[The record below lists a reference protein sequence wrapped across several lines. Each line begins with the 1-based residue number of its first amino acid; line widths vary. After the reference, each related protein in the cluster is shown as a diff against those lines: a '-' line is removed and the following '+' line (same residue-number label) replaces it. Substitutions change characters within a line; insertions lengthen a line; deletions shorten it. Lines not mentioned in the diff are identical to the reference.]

1 MKAKHI
7 PNIISIIRIFLVP
20 PILYLIYQEEY
31 TLALLLFFVAGASD
45 GLDGYLAKK
54 YNWVSHLG
62 GMLDP
67 VADKLLLVGCYGV
80 LAWMGHIPWW
90 LVVTII
96 ARDVIIVIG
105 SFSYY
110 LLYGRYEMQPSYIS
124 KLNTFSQIVLVLF
137 VIASLDL
144 IDVSDNVVEGCFY
157 FVFLTT
163 VLSGLDYFI
172 TWGVKA
178 WRNRKNRY

>member
-1 MKAKHI
+1 MWAKHI

-20 PILYLIYQEEY
+20 PILYLIYQEQY
-31 TLALLLFFVAGASD
+31 IAALLLFFVAGASD

-67 VADKLLLVGCYGV
+67 IADKLLLVGCYGV

-137 VIASLDL
+137 VMASLDL
-144 IDVSDNVVEGCFY
+144 IDVPANVVEGCFY

-163 VLSGLDYFI
+163 TLSGLDYFI